1 MTNHTFRVAHL
12 IGASVHRPVNQSRWI
27 AVAIVTAGMLPGILL
42 ADAVSFMPDKPVE
55 TRQWEVVDIAFSVS
69 DDVDRLLEVDA
80 AANFEGPDG
89 TNLKVPLFYNGDH
102 EFVLRFTPPTEGEW
116 TFKTHSTLSELDDH
130 AGVIRATQ
138 RVEGQNGPV
147 EISAHAKQRFA
158 YADGTSYF
166 PIAFECDWLFALDAE
181 NRSDI
186 PKTRTLIETIAR
198 NGFNQVVMNVY
209 AYDVTWPSDPKLPPE
224 FNYARP
230 DYSPFGGTNESPDS
244 SKLNIPFFQ
253 HLDRVIAELH
263 RQGVIAH
270 LMIYV
275 WNKQVNWPESR
286 SDADNRYF
294 DYVVKRYQA
303 FPNLIWDIS
312 KEATG
317 YGHND
322 MAYITDRIERL
333 RGLDAFDRLVTVH
346 DYGYCSKHADKVDFI
361 SIQNWTSELWSAMN
375 NVRTENPGKPIFNI
389 EHGGYEAGPYHVFTG
404 DYLSAEACLERAY
417 QCMFAGASL
426 THYWQDTSWSV
437 VIHDPES
444 LPEEQRPKL
453 SYYRHLADFVSRPEF
468 SALEP
473 ADRKLSSSGLCLTD
487 NKSQYVYYIPKDNVT
502 VHLRLP
508 IENGHPLRLSW
519 LNPHTGEVI
528 QLPQQLWQKH
538 LDVPRPAWSHFGIL
552 IVDVDAPK
560 NGP

>member
-1 MTNHTFRVAHL
+1 MTCRGTIQHL
-12 IGASVHRPVNQSRWI
+12 
-27 AVAIVTAGMLPGILL
+27 GIWLL
-42 ADAVSFMPDKPVE
+42 TVSWCGISQIQAAPPVE
-55 TRQWEVVDIAFSVS
+55 FVPGATVPATQWEVTDISFQVVEAPESPL
-69 DDVDRLLEVDA
+69 DVDAKAVID
-80 AANFEGPDG
+80 GPDQQQF
-89 TNLKVPLFYNGDH
+89 TIPLFYDGH
-102 EFVLRFTPPTEGEW
+102 ERFLLRFSPPAVGEW
-116 TFKTHSTLSELDDH
+116 RFSTQSNVKDLNGHSGNIQASASRDNQH
-130 AGVIRATQ
+130 
-138 RVEGQNGPV
+138 GPV
-147 EISAHAKQRFA
+147 IISTESNRRFA
-158 YADGTSYF
+158 YADGSSYF

-181 NRSDI
+181 NQADL

-198 NGFNQVVMNVY
+198 NGFNQIVMNVY
-209 AYDVTWPSDPKLPPE
+209 AYDVTWPSDPKLPRE
-224 FNYARP
+224 FNYAGP
-230 DYSPFGGTNESPDS
+230 NYSPFGGTNESPDFTT
-244 SKLNIPFFQ
+244 LNIKFFQ
-253 HLDRVIAELH
+253 HLDRVIAELDRH
-263 RQGVIAH
+263 GIVSH

-303 FPNLIWDIS
+303 FPNLIWDVS

-389 EHGGYEAGPYHVFTG
+389 EHGGYETGPYHVFTG

-444 LPEEQRPKL
+444 LPEDQRPKL
-453 SYYRHLADFVSRPEF
+453 SYYRHLADLVSRPGF
-468 SALEP
+468 SSLEP

-487 NKSQYVYYIPKDNVT
+487 NNSRYTYFVPKENSA
-502 VHLRLP
+502 VHVRLP
-508 IENGHPLRLSW
+508 KNVGKTVKLSW
-519 LNPHTGEVI
+519 FNPHTGEVTP
-528 QLPQQLWQKH
+528 LPPEAWRGH
-538 LDVPRPAWSHFGIL
+538 IEVPAPGWDHFGIL
-552 IVDVDAPK
+552 IADLE
-560 NGP
+560 